1 MRMEGNHILPIIMT
15 MGWCENIPQGFL
27 ASKKYIRTFH
37 ILYRMMLHI
46 TLFLDGKL

>member
-1 MRMEGNHILPIIMT
+1 MRTEENHILPAIMK

-37 ILYRMMLHI
+37 IL
-46 TLFLDGKL
+46 